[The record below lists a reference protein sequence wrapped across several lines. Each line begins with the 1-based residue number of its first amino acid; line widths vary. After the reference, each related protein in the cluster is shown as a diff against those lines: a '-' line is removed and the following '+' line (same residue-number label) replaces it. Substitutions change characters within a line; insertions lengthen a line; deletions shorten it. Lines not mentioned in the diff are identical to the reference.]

1 MWILQPRLDYER
13 IGAEKGNSES
23 DQGSDKRISGR
34 QSVPMYRL
42 SGTVPGSDEILWN
55 RGGTMI
61 NGKYQ
66 ICP

>member
-13 IGAEKGNSES
+13 IGAEKVNSES

-66 ICP
+66 ICQ